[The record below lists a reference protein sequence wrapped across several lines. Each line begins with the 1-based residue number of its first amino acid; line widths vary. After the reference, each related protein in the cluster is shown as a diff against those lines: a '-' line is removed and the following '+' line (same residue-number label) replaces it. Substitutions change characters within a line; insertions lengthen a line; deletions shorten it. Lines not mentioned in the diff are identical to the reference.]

1 MSDEF
6 NNLHYDSSGKEAGY
20 YFQYSVLN
28 SAEWNQRTRLLQVA
42 QDIDKVIKD
51 TAPDE
56 FYFNFGGYQGK
67 FLLNHKRQWV
77 VQCDRP
83 I

>member
-28 SAEWNQRTRLLQVA
+28 SAEWNQRTRLRQVA

-56 FYFNFGGYQGK
+56 FYSLIPQHYYKIF
-67 FLLNHKRQWV
+67 FLST
-77 VQCDRP
+77 
-83 I
+83 

>member
-6 NNLHYDSSGKEAGY
+6 NNLHYGSSGKEAGY

-28 SAEWNQRTRLLQVA
+28 SAEWNQRTRLRQVA

-51 TAPDE
+51 TACLSGSE
-56 FYFNFGGYQGK
+56 FVKPFFAFSSLLF
-67 FLLNHKRQWV
+67 FLV
-77 VQCDRP
+77 
-83 I
+83 

>member
-6 NNLHYDSSGKEAGY
+6 NNLHYGSSGKEAGY

-28 SAEWNQRTRLLQVA
+28 SAEWNQRTRLRKFD

-51 TAPDE
+51 TSPD
-56 FYFNFGGYQGK
+56 
-67 FLLNHKRQWV
+67 
-77 VQCDRP
+77 
-83 I
+83 